1 MAPHAELAA
10 CVEPSGKAD
19 NENKKKDTF
28 VLPAETSFQSMKD
41 MEAARMAAHADPPGG
56 KAKNPSW
63 SRDDRAVIGHHTTSA
78 PAPQYGIEEQPRG
91 PSTGVTYS
99 GRHRKRNADI
109 VPYGQRGYAQE
120 IGQAHHERPART
132 RRPGSTL
139 WPRPVHWPTCQSCN
153 RLSRYRWLACG
164 DCYWLLCILCH
175 RKWHAD
181 QLQCP
186 CGTTYLRDA
195 T

>member
-1 MAPHAELAA
+1 
-10 CVEPSGKAD
+10 
-19 NENKKKDTF
+19 
-28 VLPAETSFQSMKD
+28 
-41 MEAARMAAHADPPGG
+41 MAADADPPGKPKSDPFGKDKHKVFVFGDPLTESHGADG
-56 KAKNPSW
+56 KAKNPS
-63 SRDDRAVIGHHTTSA
+63 RTRGDRAVIGHHTTSA
-78 PAPQYGIEEQPRG
+78 PAPQYGMEEQPRG

-99 GRHRKRNADI
+99 GRHRHRNAEI